1 MTVGSEAVAYPTFA
15 ECLREK
21 SGPMAGLEK
30 SYLAAADAEGLAVPT
45 VTALSTA
52 WEDEMLVAAGPP
64 VAC

>member
-1 MTVGSEAVAYPTFA
+1 
-15 ECLREK
+15 
-21 SGPMAGLEK
+21 MAGLEK

-52 WEDEMLVAAGPP
+52 WEDEMLVAAGPL